1 MNKRKVCLV
10 GLAAGATLLAGC
22 VAQYQNPSA
31 CEHEMRTRLVNA
43 SLGQLTVTHT
53 AVAYRGKRVVVEGA
67 LARGALP
74 ASGVL
79 SPEAV
84 AAVTGAPGAST
95 AGASGVS
102 AANAAVASASTGASA
117 ASASSAQHATV
128 ASAASG
134 AAVASA
140 ASAAS
145 GAAIASAA
153 SAASGAAVASAASAA
168 APVAESKPT
177 TPMAVLAV
185 KLGLHKAPR
194 PTTAAECTYDK
205 TGSLTSFRWLS
216 PAALA
221 KTTPAPDAS
230 DE

>member
-1 MNKRKVCLV
+1 MNKRKACLA

-31 CEHEMRTRLVNA
+31 CEQEMRTRLANA
-43 SLGQLTVTHT
+43 SLGELSVTHT
-53 AVAYRGKRVVVEGA
+53 AVAYRGKRVVVEGL

-79 SPEAV
+79 SPSAV
-84 AAVTGAPGAST
+84 AAVSGEPVVST
-95 AGASGVS
+95 VGASGVS
-102 AANAAVASASTGASA
+102 ATSASVASTSTGASA
-117 ASASSAQHATV
+117 ALGASASSATSATSAARRGAL

-134 AAVASA
+134 AT
-140 ASAAS
+140 
-145 GAAIASAA
+145 
-153 SAASGAAVASAASAA
+153 AASAA
-168 APVAESKPT
+168 APIAQSKPT
-177 TPMAVLAV
+177 TPMALLAM
-185 KLGLHKAPR
+185 KLGLHKTPR
-194 PTTAAECTYDK
+194 PAAAAECIYDK

-221 KTTPAPDAS
+221 KTTPAPDTD

>member
-1 MNKRKVCLV
+1 MNKRKACLV

-84 AAVTGAPGAST
+84 AAVTGAPVAAT

-102 AANAAVASASTGASA
+102 AASAAVASASTGASA
-117 ASASSAQHATV
+117 ASASSVASSAQHATV

-145 GAAIASAA
+145 GAAVASA
-153 SAASGAAVASAASAA
+153 ASAASAA

-177 TPMAVLAV
+177 TPMAALAV

-221 KTTPAPDAS
+221 KTTPAPDAN

>member
-1 MNKRKVCLV
+1 MNKRKACLV

-31 CEHEMRTRLVNA
+31 CEQQMRARLANA
-43 SLGQLTVTHT
+43 SLGDLSVTHT
-53 AVAYRGKRVVVEGA
+53 AVAYRGKRVVVEGS

-79 SPEAV
+79 SPAAV
-84 AAVTGAPGAST
+84 AAVSGEPALATVAT
-95 AGASGVS
+95 VGASGVS
-102 AANAAVASASTGASA
+102 AASASEASSSTGASA
-117 ASASSAQHATV
+117 TRGASAPSAAPMTPAAQRSTL

-134 AAVASA
+134 ASGAAAATAASA
-140 ASAAS
+140 ASAPA
-145 GAAIASAA
+145 AA
-153 SAASGAAVASAASAA
+153 S
-168 APVAESKPT
+168 KPA
-177 TPMAVLAV
+177 TPMALLAV

-194 PTTAAECTYDK
+194 PSVAAECTYDK

-216 PAALA
+216 PAVLA
-221 KTTPAPDAS
+221 KTTPAPDAD

>member
-1 MNKRKVCLV
+1 MNKRKACLV

-31 CEHEMRTRLVNA
+31 CEQEMRTRLGNA
-43 SLGQLTVTHT
+43 SLGELSVTHT
-53 AVAYRGKRVVVEGA
+53 AVSYRGKRVVVEGT

-79 SPEAV
+79 SASAA
-84 AAVTGAPGAST
+84 AAVSGAPVVST
-95 AGASGVS
+95 AGASGAS
-102 AANAAVASASTGASA
+102 VAPASTGAVAARDASVSSA
-117 ASASSAQHATV
+117 SPVASSAQHGAPV
-128 ASAASG
+128 PASGVSAVSAASG
-134 AAVASA
+134 ASA

-145 GAAIASAA
+145 
-153 SAASGAAVASAASAA
+153 

-177 TPMAVLAV
+177 TPMAALAV
-185 KLGLHKAPR
+185 KLGLHKAP
-194 PTTAAECTYDK
+194 PPSTAAECTYDK
-205 TGSLTSFRWLS
+205 TGSLLSFRWLS

-221 KTTPAPDAS
+221 KTTPAPGAD